1 GRSIPGAARTA
12 LGSSASARRAES
24 QPRGATSPCAQ
35 QGSGLDGTMSR
46 PHFLAD
52 NDLNDAIVMG
62 VLRREPTIE
71 FVRLRDLGLATRA
84 DPEVLD
90 HAAREKWIVVS
101 HDVKTMRDVNT
112 MREAA

>member
-1 GRSIPGAARTA
+1 
-12 LGSSASARRAES
+12 
-24 QPRGATSPCAQ
+24 
-35 QGSGLDGTMSR
+35 MSR

-71 FVRLRDLGLATRA
+71 FARLRDLGLATRA

-90 HAAREKWIVVS
+90 HAAREKWIVSSSGDTIPNFSELGMVS
-101 HDVKTMRDVNT
+101 PELCLNRTAFDLAVY
-112 MREAA
+112 AS

>member
-1 GRSIPGAARTA
+1 
-12 LGSSASARRAES
+12 
-24 QPRGATSPCAQ
+24 
-35 QGSGLDGTMSR
+35 MSR

-71 FVRLRDLGLATRA
+71 FARLRDLGLATRA

-90 HAAREKWIVVS
+90 HAAREKWTDLNFLISSFIASWHENRLDMASPSGHRVFPVLS
-101 HDVKTMRDVNT
+101 KV
-112 MREAA
+112 